1 MYLGLTSVV
10 WALASGIGPVLGG
23 VFTQLVSW
31 RWNWW
36 INLPCCA
43 LAFIMLIW
51 LLNVDAGAS
60 RLSFRSGLKRLDWLG
75 IATILGVTLL
85 LLLGLNFGGETFPW
99 NSPTVLC
106 LIVFGVITIPLFVL
120 SEVKYARFPI
130 MPMRLFKHPSNMASL
145 LVCFCHGFVSAFSV
159 IFGHLSHDV
168 SH

>member
-1 MYLGLTSVV
+1 
-10 WALASGIGPVLGG
+10 
-23 VFTQLVSW
+23 
-31 RWNWW
+31 
-36 INLPCCA
+36 
-43 LAFIMLIW
+43 MLIW

-130 MPMRLFKHPSNMASL
+130 MPMRLFKHPSNVASL

-159 IFGHLSHDV
+159 IFGHLSRDV